1 MFKSLIFLL
10 MVICCSLMVC
20 ESALSQMSAEG
31 LKAMREGMARARMK
45 EAGKDAM
52 KDSDND
58 PADAAS
64 RGRGRS
70 RSRSMPPGSKA
81 EMKKEMKDMKE
92 PTEGSSFKPF
102 DVKPKT
108 LMAVLDSDGDG
119 QLSGKEIDFATDQLL
134 RLDANDNGQI
144 DPDEL
149 PGVMMAAKEDPAGFD
164 AAYKGPGEQVYKTIA
179 GFDTDGN
186 GLLSRSEMRAEYK
199 GAFRSIDLNGNREI
213 SPKELLEFSQKQ

>member
-1 MFKSLIFLL
+1 
-10 MVICCSLMVC
+10 
-20 ESALSQMSAEG
+20 
-31 LKAMREGMARARMK
+31 
-45 EAGKDAM
+45 
-52 KDSDND
+52 
-58 PADAAS
+58 
-64 RGRGRS
+64 
-70 RSRSMPPGSKA
+70 
-81 EMKKEMKDMKE
+81 MKE

-149 PGVMMAAKEDPAGFD
+149 PGVMMAAKEDPPGFD

-186 GLLSRSEMRAEYK
+186 GLLSRSEMPSMPFLELISIELATNGIAKIYDAAKARAGGVANIIK
-199 GAFRSIDLNGNREI
+199 AMSLHGASCRASLSLYIALMKSENGLDPATR
-213 SPKELLEFSQKQ
+213 ELLATVVSHANDCYY

>member
-10 MVICCSLMVC
+10 MVICCSLVVS
-20 ESALSQMSAEG
+20 ESALSQMSPEG
-31 LKAMREGMARARMK
+31 IKAMREGMAKARMK
-45 EAGKDAM
+45 DADKEAM
-52 KDSDND
+52 KDSDNAS
-58 PADAAS
+58 ADAA
-64 RGRGRS
+64 RRRRS
-70 RSRSMPPGSKA
+70 RPPGSKA

-134 RLDANDNGQI
+134 RLDVNDNGQI

-213 SPKELLEFSQKQ
+213 SLKELLEFSQQQ

>member
-10 MVICCSLMVC
+10 MVICCSLMVS
-20 ESALSQMSAEG
+20 ENALSQMSPEG
-31 LKAMREGMARARMK
+31 IKAMREGMAKARMK
-45 EAGKDAM
+45 DADKKAM
-52 KDSDND
+52 KDSDNAS
-58 PADAAS
+58 ADAA
-64 RGRGRS
+64 RRS
-70 RSRSMPPGSKA
+70 RSRPPRSKA
-81 EMKKEMKDMKE
+81 EMKKEMKEMKE
-92 PTEGSSFKPF
+92 PTEGSSFKLF

-149 PGVMMAAKEDPAGFD
+149 PGVMMAAKEDPPGFD

-186 GLLSRSEMRAEYK
+186 GLLSRSEMRADYK
-199 GAFRSIDLNGNREI
+199 GAFRSIDSNGNREI

>member
-10 MVICCSLMVC
+10 MVICCSLVVS
-20 ESALSQMSAEG
+20 ESALSQMSPEG
-31 LKAMREGMARARMK
+31 IKAMREGMAKARMK
-45 EAGKDAM
+45 DADKKAM
-52 KDSDND
+52 KDSDNAPTD
-58 PADAAS
+58 TDAA
-64 RGRGRS
+64 RRRRS
-70 RSRSMPPGSKA
+70 RPPGSKA

-92 PTEGSSFKPF
+92 PTEGSSFKLF

-134 RLDANDNGQI
+134 RLDVNDNGQI

>member
-10 MVICCSLMVC
+10 MVICCSLMVS
-20 ESALSQMSAEG
+20 ENALSQMSPEG
-31 LKAMREGMARARMK
+31 IKAMREGMAKARMK
-45 EAGKDAM
+45 DADKKAM
-52 KDSDND
+52 KDSDNAS
-58 PADAAS
+58 ADAA
-64 RGRGRS
+64 RRS
-70 RSRSMPPGSKA
+70 RSRPPRSKA
-81 EMKKEMKDMKE
+81 EMKKEMKEMKE
-92 PTEGSSFKPF
+92 PTEGSSFKLF

-186 GLLSRSEMRAEYK
+186 GLLSRSEMRADYK
-199 GAFRSIDLNGNREI
+199 GAFRSIDSNGNREI